1 MFHFVTK
8 HKRIVQI
15 AFVVL
20 IVPPF
25 AFFGLESYTRS
36 IRGGDEVA
44 VVGGEPI
51 TQQEFAEALRTQQD
65 RLRDALGRGFD
76 PAMLE
81 SPEARQALLE
91 QLITRRLV
99 STHALSSGLTASDD
113 SLHEVIRAQPAFQ
126 RNGQFDKET
135 AKAVLRAQGLSE
147 DAFAAR
153 LRHDIALG
161 QLTQA
166 IGDTGIAST
175 AVAERLAALQSQRR
189 EIAEARIAAE
199 AFEAQVKLDEAQLK
213 AHYDSFSAR
222 YRTPERVRAEY
233 AVLSAGEL
241 GQAEGVSEE
250 EIRKAYEARSSQYA
264 VAEQRRASHILIA
277 PGADARKKAEEIA
290 AEVRKAPARFE
301 ELARKHS
308 QDPGSAEKG
317 GDLGLFSRGM
327 MVKPF
332 EDAVFSMKEGE
343 IRGPVETEFGFHIL
357 RLTAI
362 QAGKARPLEEV
373 RNELAAELAVQKG
386 SKKFNE
392 VAEGFGNTVYE
403 QSDSLKPAA
412 ERFKLKLQ
420 TTGWITRSGAA
431 DLGVVGHPKVLAAL
445 FSKDSLEGKRN
456 TDAIEVAQ
464 GVLVAARVL
473 EHQPE
478 AQRPFSE
485 VKPAIEALL
494 KRQEAAKLAHKEG
507 AQRLEQLA
515 KGAQDGG
522 LKWSAPRTV
531 TMRDQGPPGADV
543 KRRIFAADGE
553 KLPAYVGAGEGEQ
566 GYAIYRVVRA
576 LPPEAR
582 TEGQKTSDFVNANQ
596 AAGAYQFDAWLSSL
610 RANTK
615 IEIHKGNLEKKQ

>member
-1 MFHFVTK
+1 MFNLVTK
-8 HKRIVQI
+8 HKRLVQI

-36 IRGGDEVA
+36 VRGGDSVA
-44 VVGGEPI
+44 TVGGDPI

-65 RLRDALGRGFD
+65 RLREALGRGYD
-76 PAMLE
+76 PAMLDA
-81 SPEARQALLE
+81 PEMRQALLDS
-91 QLITRRLV
+91 LITRRLV
-99 STHALSSGLTASDD
+99 SSRALSSGLTASED

-126 RNGQFDKET
+126 RNGQFDRET

-147 DAFAAR
+147 DAFEAR
-153 LRHDIALG
+153 LRHDIAVG

-166 IGDTGIAST
+166 IGDTGIASST
-175 AVAERLAALQSQRR
+175 VAERLAGLQSQRR
-189 EIAEARIAAE
+189 EIAEARIATE
-199 AFEAQVKLDEAQLK
+199 SFEGQVKIDEAQLK
-213 AHYDSFSAR
+213 AHYEQFSAR

-233 AVLSAGEL
+233 VVLSAESL
-241 GQAEGVSEE
+241 GQAAAVTEE
-250 EIRKAYEARSSQYA
+250 EIRKAYDARASQYA
-264 VAEQRRASHILIA
+264 VAEQRRASHILISPA
-277 PGADARKKAEEIA
+277 PDAKQKAEQIA

-332 EDAVFSMKEGE
+332 EDAAFSMKEGE

-362 QAGKARPLEEV
+362 QPGKARPLEEV
-373 RNELAAELAVQKG
+373 RKEIAAELAAQKG
-386 SKKFNE
+386 AKKFNE
-392 VAEGFGNTVYE
+392 LGESFGNTVYE

-412 ERFKLKLQ
+412 ERYKLRLQ
-420 TTGWITRSGAA
+420 ATGWITRAGAA
-431 DLGVVGHPKVLAAL
+431 DLGLVGHPKVLAAL
-445 FSKDSLEGKRN
+445 FSKDSIEGKRN
-456 TDAIEVAQ
+456 TDAIEVAP

-473 EHQPE
+473 EHQSE
-478 AQRPFSE
+478 AQRPFNE
-485 VKPAIEALL
+485 VKPEIEALL

-507 AQRLEQLA
+507 AQRLEQLL
-515 KGAQDGG
+515 KGGADGG

-531 TMRDQGPPGADV
+531 TMREPGNLAADV
-543 KRRIFAADGE
+543 RRRIFAADPE
-553 KLPAYVGAGEGEQ
+553 KLPAYVGAEQGEQ
-566 GYAIYRVVRA
+566 GYALYRVLRA
-576 LPPEAR
+576 LPPETR
-582 TEGQKTSDFVNANQ
+582 TELQKTSDLVNANQ

-610 RANTK
+610 RARTK
-615 IEIHKGNLEKKQ
+615 IEIHKQNLEKK